1 VVEEEL
7 DQVLKPSQV
16 WAAVA
21 DHSTVLALGCSS
33 AGKAVLV
40 GVEAFDQVVAEL
52 AVVDLEAAQV
62 LGLAVLVLVAG
73 RVVPVT
79 AVAVHRKSCQAV

>member
-1 VVEEEL
+1 MVEEEL

-16 WAAVA
+16 WVAVA
-21 DHSTVLALGCSS
+21 DHSTVLVLGYSS

-40 GVEAFDQVVAEL
+40 GAEALDQVVAEL
-52 AVVDLEAAQV
+52 AVIDLAAAQV

-73 RVVPVT
+73 RVVLVT
-79 AVAVHRKSCQAV
+79 AVAVRHKSCPAV

>member
-1 VVEEEL
+1 MVEEEL

-16 WAAVA
+16 WAAGA
-21 DHSTVLALGCSS
+21 DHSTVLELGYSS

-40 GVEAFDQVVAEL
+40 RVEALDQVVAEL
-52 AVVDLEAAQV
+52 AVIDLAAAQV

-79 AVAVHRKSCQAV
+79 VVAVHRKSCQVV